1 MGKECHPLLKGGRRE
16 SKYTHGFPPH
26 DLQTLASICE
36 VFLPPVPKNSV
47 PFSSKGDRTDQHIQS
62 FLESSGSD
70 NFVPEEVAEV
80 LMKKGFLEAVLVV
93 RLVVRILSTRLGTFL
108 LCGFL
113 CVDNKWP
120 YLNKFSSLS
129 LQKREQVVQKWYK
142 NWLLT
147 PIRLGFIFIK
157 FLSLLIFFSQA
168 NENSENPA
176 WKAIGY
182 HVDGVNQDS
191 SPSLEEKEEEERP
204 LDKGMV
210 ETIYETESSFVRSL
224 TEKGLTVTKDPK
236 REDTYKITC
245 DVVIVGSGCGGGV
258 AAAVL
263 ASSGYKVVVLEKG
276 NYFTKTDYSSLEG
289 PSITQ
294 LYENGG
300 ILSTVDGKTMVMAGS
315 TVGGGSAINWSACIK
330 TPKDVLQEWGNDHKL
345 PLFTSHEYD
354 SAMNTVSKRIG
365 VTEKCVKE
373 GFQNQVLR
381 KGCEQLGLEVEAV
394 SRNSSE
400 NHYCGSCCY
409 GCKLGDKKGTDT
421 TWLVDAVKAGAVII
435 SGCKAEKFIIEKNS
449 RSLPR
454 ERKRKNKCL
463 GVIARFNLN
472 KDSNNHKKRIL
483 QIEAKATVSAC
494 GALLTPPL
502 MISSGLR
509 NKHIGR
515 NLHLHPVLMAWGYF
529 PEENS
534 SGIEGKPYQGGIITS
549 VRKVVDSESNNVRA
563 ILETPALLPGTFA
576 ALIPWESGLDYKTRM
591 LKYDRTSHLISLVRD
606 RGSGEVKVEGRI
618 SYSMSKEDQE
628 NCKAGLKEAL
638 RILIAAGAVE
648 VGTHQSDGQRFKC
661 KGTTAAEVEEFL
673 DEITA
678 APGPKSMVK
687 NWTTYCTAHQMGS
700 CRMGTDETQGA
711 VDDNGESWEAQD
723 LFVCDASVLPSAVG
737 VNPMITIQATAYC
750 LSNKITEIVKKRA
763 SYPS

>member
-1 MGKECHPLLKGGRRE
+1 MCHPLLKGGRRE
-16 SKYTHGFPPH
+16 SKYTHGFPSY
-26 DLQTLASICE
+26 DLHTLASICE
-36 VFLPPVPKNSV
+36 VFLAPIPQNSV
-47 PFSSKGDRTDQHIQS
+47 HFSSKGDQTDDHIQS
-62 FLESSGSD
+62 FLKSSGSD
-70 NFVPEEVAEV
+70 NFVPEEVAEI
-80 LMKKGFLEAVLVV
+80 LMKRGFFEAVLVV

-113 CVDNKWP
+113 CLGDKWP
-120 YLNKFSSLS
+120 YFNKFSSLS
-129 LQKREQVVQKWYK
+129 LAKREQVVQSWYK

-157 FLSLLIFFSQA
+157 FLCLLIFFSQA
-168 NENSENPA
+168 NENSENSA

-182 HVDGVNQDS
+182 HVDDDI
-191 SPSLEEKEEEERP
+191 EKFLSEEEEEEKRP

-210 ETIYETESSFVRSL
+210 ETMYETESSFVHSL
-224 TEKGLTVTKDPK
+224 TEKGLTVIKDTK
-236 REDTYKITC
+236 RGDTYKITC

-289 PSITQ
+289 PSFSQ

-300 ILSTVDGKTMVMAGS
+300 ILSTVDGKTVVMAGS

-330 TPKDVLQEWGNDHKL
+330 TPNDVLQEWGNDNKL
-345 PLFTSHEYD
+345 LLFTSHEYEL
-354 SAMNTVSKRIG
+354 AMNTVAKRIG
-365 VTEKCVKE
+365 VTERCVKE

-400 NHYCGSCCY
+400 NHYCGSCNY
-409 GCKLGDKKGTDT
+409 GCKSGDKKGTDT
-421 TWLVDAVKAGAVII
+421 TWLVDAVNAGAVII

-449 RSLPR
+449 RSLHH
-454 ERKRKNKCL
+454 ERKRNKKCL

-472 KDSNNHKKRIL
+472 GDSNIHKKRTL
-483 QIEAKATVSAC
+483 QIEAKATISAC

-509 NKHIGR
+509 NQHIGR

-529 PEENS
+529 PGPE
-534 SGIEGKPYQGGIITS
+534 IEGTSYQGGIITS
-549 VRKVVDSESNNVRA
+549 VRKVVDSKSNNVRA
-563 ILETPALLPGTFA
+563 ILETPALLPGNLA
-576 ALIPWESGLDYKTRM
+576 ALCPWESGLDFKTRM
-591 LKYDRTSHLISLVRD
+591 LKYARTSHLISLVRD

-618 SYSMSKEDQE
+618 SYSMNKEDQE

-661 KGTTAAEVEEFL
+661 KGTTTAEVEEFL
-673 DEITA
+673 DEISA

-687 NWTTYCTAHQMGS
+687 NWTTYCSAHQMGS
-700 CRMGTDETQGA
+700 CRMGIDETKGA

-750 LSNKITEIVKKRA
+750 LSNKITEILKKRA
-763 SYPS
+763 SHPS